1 MLELLIRPMIEACI
15 FLYTLGAMVGA
26 QMKCCLKGKIY
37 NFIKKKLKKL
47 GILRNKHTN
56 ISIFFKRVSTYGVCF
71 L

>member
-37 NFIKKKLKKL
+37 NFINFFFLKIGYFKKQTHQY
-47 GILRNKHTN
+47 KH
-56 ISIFFKRVSTYGVCF
+56 FF
-71 L
+71 

>member
-37 NFIKKKLKKL
+37 NFIKFF
-47 GILRNKHTN
+47 
-56 ISIFFKRVSTYGVCF
+56 FFKNWVF
-71 L
+71 

>member
-37 NFIKKKLKKL
+37 NFI
-47 GILRNKHTN
+47 NFF
-56 ISIFFKRVSTYGVCF
+56 FFKNWVF
-71 L
+71 